1 MELFAIL
8 FFYSITQF
16 SDYFI
21 IIIII
26 IFTSQIITVRFR
38 FLNMLNFLLHF
49 ILLQN
54 CTSLWG
60 SKCHRPLNEMCC

>member
-26 IFTSQIITVRFR
+26 IIFTSQIITVRLR
-38 FLNMLNFLLHF
+38 FFKHAKLSPSFHPAPELY
-49 ILLQN
+49 I
-54 CTSLWG
+54 SLG
-60 SKCHRPLNEMCC
+60 VKMPQAPE